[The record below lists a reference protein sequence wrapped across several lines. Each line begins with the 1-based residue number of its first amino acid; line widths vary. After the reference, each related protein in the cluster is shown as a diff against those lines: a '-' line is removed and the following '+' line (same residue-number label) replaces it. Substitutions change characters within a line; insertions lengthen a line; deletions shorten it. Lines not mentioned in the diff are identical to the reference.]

1 MSLFIE
7 TTNGHQVATPSAYL
21 PLEMLQDELSEAL
34 YLYWSIAEDI
44 LQESGVSLL
53 PASDDYFTLEN
64 NFFWPFFCTLTS
76 GRKFPF
82 PAEFFMPP

>member
-7 TTNGHQVATPSAYL
+7 TTNGHQVAAPSAYL

-53 PASDDYFTLEN
+53 PMIILRWKII
-64 NFFWPFFCTLTS
+64 FFRPFFCTLTS
-76 GRKFPF
+76 GRKFPV